1 MIKFLGYVVKYKVNT
16 QKLARLEE
24 ELEYYK
30 AATELAE
37 KKADDKN
44 NALRQIETL
53 FVEDEKYGPIKT
65 KLYNDIRNI
74 VRDNVEK
81 KLSDEIFPHFTSNN

>member
-37 KKADDKN
+37 KKANDKN

-65 KLYNDIRNI
+65 KLYNDIRTI

>member
-30 AATELAE
+30 AATELTE
-37 KKADDKN
+37 KKANDKN

-65 KLYNDIRNI
+65 KLYNDIRTI